1 MHLSKNQI
9 TQIGNFFQDK
19 PVVKVFLFGSYAVGD
34 ANEQSDIDLLVDLDY
49 SKKIGLAFYSWAEE
63 LEVILNKKV
72 DVVSNARREIETSN
86 WNFIQRINKE
96 KITLYEKE

>member
-19 PVVKVFLFGSYAVGD
+19 PVEKVFLFGSYALGEAD
-34 ANEQSDIDLLVDLDY
+34 EESDIDLLVDLDY
-49 SKKIGLAFYSWAEE
+49 SKKIGLSFYSWAEE
-63 LEVILNKKV
+63 LEAILKKKV
-72 DVVSNARREIETSN
+72 DLVSNAKREIETSN

>member
-1 MHLSKNQI
+1 MQLSI
-9 TQIGNFFQDK
+9 TQKAQIGKYFQDK
-19 PVVKVFLFGSYAVGD
+19 PVKKVFLFGSYAIGE
-34 ANEQSDIDLLVDLDY
+34 ANEESDIDLLVDLDY

-63 LEVILNKKV
+63 LEVILKKKV
-72 DVVSNARREIETSN
+72 DVVSNAKREIETSN

>member
-9 TQIGNFFQDK
+9 TQIGNFFLDK
-19 PVVKVFLFGSYAVGD
+19 PVEKVFLFGSYALGEAD
-34 ANEQSDIDLLVDLDY
+34 EESDIDLLVDLDY
-49 SKKIGLAFYSWAEE
+49 SKKIGLSFYSWAEE
-63 LEVILNKKV
+63 LEAILKKKV
-72 DVVSNARREIETSN
+72 DLVSNAKREIETSN